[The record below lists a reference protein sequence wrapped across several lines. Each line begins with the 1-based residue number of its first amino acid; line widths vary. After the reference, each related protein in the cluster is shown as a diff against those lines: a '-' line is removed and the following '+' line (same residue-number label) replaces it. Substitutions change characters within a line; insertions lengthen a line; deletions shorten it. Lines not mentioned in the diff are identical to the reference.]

1 MNATRYLPFAGRLL
15 IGLPFAMS
23 GLGKLAAIG
32 PTTDMI
38 RAAGLPLPPLALAIS
53 VAVELGGGLLLAA
66 GFQTRIAAA
75 LLALFSLVAAVS
87 FHSNFADQNQMIHF
101 LKNVMMAG
109 GLLQIV
115 AFGAGAF
122 SIDNRRVHGDAHAGI
137 AGGNQSERH

>member
-32 PTTDMI
+32 PPPEMI

-53 VAVELGGGLLLAA
+53 VAVELGGGLLLVA
-66 GFQTRIAAA
+66 GFQTRIVAAV
-75 LLALFSLVAAVS
+75 LALFSLATAVS

-115 AFGAGAF
+115 AFGAGAL
-122 SIDNRRVHGDAHAGI
+122 SIDNRAPQGDAHG
-137 AGGNQSERH
+137 

>member
-1 MNATRYLPFAGRLL
+1 MNAIGYLPFAGRIL

-32 PTTDMI
+32 STTELI
-38 RAAGLPLPPLALAIS
+38 RAAGLPLPPVTLAAAI
-53 VAVELGGGLLLAA
+53 AVELGGGLALIA
-66 GFQTRIAAA
+66 GFRTRFVAGV
-75 LLALFSLVAAVS
+75 LALFALATAAA

-115 AFGAGAF
+115 AFGSGAL
-122 SIDNRRVHGDAHAGI
+122 SIDNLRAKDGEVPANVRLAG
-137 AGGNQSERH
+137 

>member
-1 MNATRYLPFAGRLL
+1 MSAIRYVPVLGRLM

-23 GLGKLAAIG
+23 GLSKLAAIG

-38 RAAGLPLPPLALAIS
+38 RAAGLPLPPLALAVS
-53 VAVELGGGLLLAA
+53 VTVEVGGGLLLVA
-66 GFQTRIAAA
+66 GFQTRIVAAV
-75 LLALFSLVAAVS
+75 LALFALATAFS

-115 AFGAGAF
+115 AFGAGAL
-122 SIDNRRVHGDAHAGI
+122 SVDNRGVKGVVQGVT
-137 AGGNQSERH
+137 